1 MDHCGRDQNHAEDCG
16 APQQPRICGIAHMSV
31 AIFFSRIP
39 RSSLSGYTG
48 RNKEYLELACRVT
61 TDIVF
66 DGFLLNLCPDALKP

>member
-1 MDHCGRDQNHAEDCG
+1 
-16 APQQPRICGIAHMSV
+16 MSV
-31 AIFFSRIP
+31 PIFFSRIP
-39 RSSLSGYTG
+39 RSSLSGCTG